1 MTKKSQTPVDTGT
14 DADTDAGAG
23 ADTGADTG
31 AGAGAGTGAGTGTV
45 AHADGGG
52 RLATGSAAIGSSLA
66 VGRLEELGASGS
78 QS

>member
-1 MTKKSQTPVDTGT
+1 MTTETQTDVDT
-14 DADTDAGAG
+14 
-23 ADTGADTG
+23 
-31 AGAGAGTGAGTGTV
+31 GAGAGTGAGTGTV